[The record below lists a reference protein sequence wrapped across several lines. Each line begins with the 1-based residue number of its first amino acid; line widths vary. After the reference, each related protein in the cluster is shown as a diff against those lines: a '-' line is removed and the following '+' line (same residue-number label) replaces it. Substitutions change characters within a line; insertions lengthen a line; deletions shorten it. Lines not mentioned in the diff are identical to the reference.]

1 MRRCLNH
8 SKLLSVVM
16 LMAFLHASSP
26 ASAADTVGRGTP
38 TRSVPTVMPGQ
49 EKSSRGS
56 GSAAPLQGVI
66 HLGPGAARGSGSPI
80 VPKVGFGMLN
90 QKFTE
95 FSGSAKAYESGAKMM
110 TDVVI
115 KQCSEKG
122 YTVQDQKAAGCTGN
136 ESLNQCMEKLYK
148 HCVMT
153 FSSTPITSPGGGKV
167 PLFST
172 QLFLI
177 TAKTS
182 AAQARAI
189 SQLLN
194 QYANE
199 VEQKA
204 KSLVP

>member
-1 MRRCLNH
+1 
-8 SKLLSVVM
+8 
-16 LMAFLHASSP
+16 
-26 ASAADTVGRGTP
+26 
-38 TRSVPTVMPGQ
+38 
-49 EKSSRGS
+49 
-56 GSAAPLQGVI
+56 
-66 HLGPGAARGSGSPI
+66 
-80 VPKVGFGMLN
+80 MLN

-95 FSGSAKAYESGAKMM
+95 FSGNAKSYESGAGTM
-110 TDVVI
+110 TEVVI

-148 HCVMT
+148 HCVNT
-153 FSSTPITSPGGGKV
+153 YSVPGYTYPSFGRDQTPGRLPG
-167 PLFST
+167 FST
-172 QLFLI
+172 QQFLQS
-177 TAKTS
+177 AKTS

-189 SQLLN
+189 SLLLN